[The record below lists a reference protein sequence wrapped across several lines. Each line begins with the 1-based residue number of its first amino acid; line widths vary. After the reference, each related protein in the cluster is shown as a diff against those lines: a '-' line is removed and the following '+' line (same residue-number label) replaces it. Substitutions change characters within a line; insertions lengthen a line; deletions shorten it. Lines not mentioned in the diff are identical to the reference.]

1 MKTQTKQRLHGIAR
15 KTLALSLLAMLLLS
29 LALPCFAQETG
40 IGAGLNTPS
49 GTILGTN
56 GDPVQNASEPTTPTP
71 VPPTAPPT
79 PTPPPTPAPSSSTK
93 PPVQSGSIY
102 IVGYTVFGQNGDE
115 LQKVSVGEKCRI
127 VVSLRDTRFTTEPNP
142 TTEPGRFDK
151 AGNIVNIKITSTA
164 TFATPS
170 FGDIK
175 QTTAKAVN
183 GELSYA
189 AVFNDITYL
198 GGENTL
204 AFDIAYVDGSVG
216 MQNVSIGISE
226 CYDTAKGTSAKPTVM
241 VRDSSYGTANVN
253 AGDAFTLVL
262 TSYNTSK
269 TIGITDVMTT
279 ISLPAQLTLAGGS
292 NTVLTS
298 AVAAGASFANTFQ
311 LQAQNNAETG
321 VVNITVNYT
330 YYMKGA
336 EAQLTSSQLITVS
349 IVQPDRFSFTTMDVP
364 TELYAG
370 EEGTLTLGFVNK
382 GKGILYNL
390 SAEISGNL
398 ENPSQMQYVGN
409 LASGT
414 EGSVDFDILAKTAG
428 TVSGVITLTYED
440 INGVEKKQTKEYSA
454 VVGEAPATDPGMD
467 GMGPMMPEEPEAKKG
482 LPWWG
487 WALIAGGGL
496 TAIVVIVKIIK
507 KKKAKKIEREL
518 AEDNDD
524 EDF

>member
-1 MKTQTKQRLHGIAR
+1 
-15 KTLALSLLAMLLLS
+15 
-29 LALPCFAQETG
+29 
-40 IGAGLNTPS
+40 
-49 GTILGTN
+49 
-56 GDPVQNASEPTTPTP
+56 
-71 VPPTAPPT
+71 
-79 PTPPPTPAPSSSTK
+79 
-93 PPVQSGSIY
+93 
-102 IVGYTVFGQNGDE
+102 
-115 LQKVSVGEKCRI
+115 
-127 VVSLRDTRFTTEPNP
+127 
-142 TTEPGRFDK
+142 
-151 AGNIVNIKITSTA
+151 
-164 TFATPS
+164 
-170 FGDIK
+170 
-175 QTTAKAVN
+175 
-183 GELSYA
+183 
-189 AVFNDITYL
+189 
-198 GGENTL
+198 
-204 AFDIAYVDGSVG
+204 
-216 MQNVSIGISE
+216 
-226 CYDTAKGTSAKPTVM
+226 
-241 VRDSSYGTANVN
+241 
-253 AGDAFTLVL
+253 
-262 TSYNTSK
+262 
-269 TIGITDVMTT
+269 TDVMTT

-298 AVAAGASFANTFQ
+298 AVEAGASFANTFQ
-311 LQAQNNAETG
+311 LQAQNSAETG

-454 VVGEAPATDPGMD
+454 VVGEAPVTDPGMD

>member
-1 MKTQTKQRLHGIAR
+1 MKTNNQQRFHCAVRRIFAALVLASLLM
-15 KTLALSLLAMLLLS
+15 TLAL
-29 LALPCFAQETG
+29 PGFAEGTG
-40 IGAGLNTPS
+40 IGAGL
-49 GTILGTN
+49 GTSAGTAIGN
-56 GDPVQNASEPTTPTP
+56 VGET
-71 VPPTAPPT
+71 VPPIDGTQPT
-79 PTPPPTPAPSSSTK
+79 PTPPSPSSK
-93 PPVQSGSIY
+93 PVVQSGSIY
-102 IVGYTVFGQNGDE
+102 IVGYTVVNQNGDE
-115 LQKVSVGEKCRI
+115 VQKVGVGEKCRI
-127 VVSLRDTRFTTEPNP
+127 VVSLRDTRFTTAPDP

-151 AGNIVNIKITSTA
+151 AGNIVNMKITSTS

-204 AFDIAYVDGSVG
+204 SFDIAYVDSSVA

-226 CYDTAKGTSAKPTVM
+226 CYDTAKGTSAKPAVM
-241 VRDSSYGTANVN
+241 VKDSSYGTANVN

-279 ISLPAQLTLAGGS
+279 ISLPAQLTLSGGS
-292 NTVLTS
+292 NMVLTS
-298 AVAAGASFANTFQ
+298 AVGAGASFANTFQ

-330 YYMKGA
+330 YYMKGV
-336 EAQLTSSQLITVS
+336 ETQLTSSQLITVS
-349 IVQPDRFSFTTMDVP
+349 IVQPDRFSFTSMDIP
-364 TELYAG
+364 TEIYAG
-370 EEGTLTLGFVNK
+370 EENTLTLGFVNK

-398 ENPSQMQYVGN
+398 ENPGQNQYFGN
-409 LASGT
+409 LNSGT
-414 EGSVDFDILAKTAG
+414 EGSIDFDILAKTAG
-428 TVSGVITLTYED
+428 TITGTITLTYED

-454 VVGEAPATDPGMD
+454 IISEAPVIDPGLD
-467 GMGPMMPEEPEAKKG
+467 GPNMNLPESEVKKG

-487 WALIAGGGL
+487 WALIGGGGL
-496 TAIVVIVKIIK
+496 AATGVGVKIFK
-507 KKKAKKIEREL
+507 KKKAKKVEREL

>member
-1 MKTQTKQRLHGIAR
+1 MKTQTKQCLHDITR
-15 KTLALSLLAMLLLS
+15 KALALLLLIMLLLA
-29 LALPCFAQETG
+29 LAVPCFAEETAAGAG
-40 IGAGLNTPS
+40 IGKGEAVTNATEDTG
-49 GTILGTN
+49 GTL
-56 GDPVQNASEPTTPTP
+56 
-71 VPPTAPPT
+71 PPD
-79 PTPPPTPAPSSSTK
+79 TPPSSK
-93 PPVQSGSIY
+93 PVVQSGSIY
-102 IVGYTVFGQNGDE
+102 IVGYTVVGQNGDE
-115 LQKVSVGEKCRI
+115 VQKVGVGEKCRI
-127 VVSLRDTRFTTEPNP
+127 IVSLRDTRFTAVPEKKDSAN
-142 TTEPGRFDK
+142 
-151 AGNIVNIKITSTA
+151 NIVNMKITSTSS
-164 TFATPS
+164 FATPT
-170 FGDIK
+170 FGDLK
-175 QTTAKAVN
+175 QSTPQMVN

-204 AFDIAYVDGSVG
+204 SFDIAYVDGSVA
-216 MQNVSIGISE
+216 MQSVSIGISE
-226 CYDTAKGTSAKPTVM
+226 CYDTAKGTSAKPAVM
-241 VRDSSYGTANVN
+241 VKDSSYGTANVN

-269 TIGITDVMTT
+269 TTNITDVMTT

-298 AVAAGASFANTFQ
+298 TVAAGASFANTFQ

-330 YYMKGA
+330 YYMKGT

-349 IVQPDRFSFTTMDVP
+349 VVQPDRFTFTTMEVP

-390 SAEISGNL
+390 SAEISGNI
-398 ENPSQMQYVGN
+398 ENPAQMQYVGN
-409 LASGT
+409 LASGA
-414 EGSVDFDILAKTAG
+414 EGSVDFDLLSKTAG

-454 VVGEAPATDPGMD
+454 VVSEAPVMDPSMD
-467 GMGPMMPEEPEAKKG
+467 DMNPQMPQEQEVKKG

-487 WALIAGGGL
+487 WALVAGGGL
-496 TAIVVIVKIIK
+496 TAVAVGVKIIK
-507 KKKAKKIEREL
+507 KKKAKKLAREL